1 MNAPNASVGGNSIP
15 DLPDIPTGGL
25 SNNTSVGGQ
34 SAGGGDDVDF
44 DDLTR
49 RFEELKKKK
58 WFSSHE
64 TRVKKYLDTI
74 LLIAK

>member
-1 MNAPNASVGGNSIP
+1 MASNRKKRLKFTLFLGGGSFLNAPNAPVGGGSIP

-34 SAGGGDDVDF
+34 SVGGGDDVDF

-58 WFSSHE
+58 
-64 TRVKKYLDTI
+64 
-74 LLIAK
+74 

>member
-1 MNAPNASVGGNSIP
+1 MNTPNASVGGNSIP

-58 WFSSHE
+58 
-64 TRVKKYLDTI
+64 
-74 LLIAK
+74 